1 MSYEL
6 LDDNPKKIRLRTITS
21 SQIISLATFLNNTS
35 EVGEPLYATD
45 SKQLY
50 IHDGTSYEQI
60 GLVRTSTT
68 ADPTTTEYPNDKDAG
83 IHKNTTSG
91 DVFLAYNDGGST
103 IVKVQLS

>member
-1 MSYEL
+1 MS
-6 LDDNPKKIRLRTITS
+6 
-21 SQIISLATFLNNTS
+21 LNNTDQQIQLKTGT
-35 EVGEPLYATD
+35 VAQITTVANAMGVQGEPLYATD
-45 SKQLY
+45 SKQPY
-50 IHDGTSYEQI
+50 IHDGTSFEQI
-60 GLVRTSTT
+60 GLIRTSTT